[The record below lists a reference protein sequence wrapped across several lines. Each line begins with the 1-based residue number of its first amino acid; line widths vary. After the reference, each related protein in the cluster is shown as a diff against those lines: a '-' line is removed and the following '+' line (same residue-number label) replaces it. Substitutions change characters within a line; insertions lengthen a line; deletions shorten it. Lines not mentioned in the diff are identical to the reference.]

1 MTENKKRW
9 PRFIL
14 SKDFDRSRF
23 NSSAEPLGFSS
34 IKPVGKR
41 DTVSYAQNKVKHMKA
56 GLNEKLANAME
67 ILNEAS

>member
-41 DTVSYAQNKVKHMKA
+41 DVSYAQNKVKHMKA

-67 ILNEAS
+67 ILNKAS